1 MSKYVK
7 LSFDKGGLNTQ
18 LAELFSS
25 MLENKAVDALMA
37 PMAQP
42 KKGVMQTLVTSKDNL
57 ESLDPFAPVMPVN
70 SAKLASSLTA
80 KPSGKRVAM
89 VLRSC
94 EVRALVELVKLKQA
108 NLDDTLLIGMDC
120 LGRYENTDFLKFQAK
135 NGTSESFLEGA
146 LNGKTESDGFDI
158 AGACKICEQPAAP
171 NVDIR
176 LCAIGSGAGSL
187 YLEAVTEKGE
197 EALSK
202 AGAKFVDAPGGR
214 DDAVKKLSAAR
225 TEARDALFASYR
237 EETGTFD
244 ALEEKLA
251 ACINC
256 YNCRVAC
263 PVCYCKECVFVTDTF
278 RHKGEQFIGW
288 ANASG
293 SLKMPT
299 DTSFYHLTRITH
311 IAAFC
316 VGCGQC
322 TSACPNDIDVMP
334 IFRTSAAKAQA
345 RFDYEA
351 GRSLEEPQPLS
362 VFDDDELLE
371 VTGQSK

>member
-18 LAELFSS
+18 LAEFFSG
-25 MLENKAVDALMA
+25 MLENQAVDALMA

-57 ESLDPFAPVMPVN
+57 EPLDPFAPVMPVN

-80 KPSGKRVAM
+80 KPSGKRIAM

-120 LGRYENTDFLKFQAK
+120 LGRYENTDFLKFEAK
-135 NGTSESFLEGA
+135 QGTSESFLEGA
-146 LNGKTESDGFDI
+146 LNGKTESEGFDV
-158 AGACKICEQPAAP
+158 AGACKICEQPVAP

-176 LCAIGSGAGSL
+176 ICAIGSGAGSL

-288 ANASG
+288 ANSKG

-351 GRSLEEPQPLS
+351 GRSLDEPQPLS
-362 VFDDDELLE
+362 VFDNDELLE